1 MRAVRLV
8 DLITS
13 HMLVMRERRT
23 PTAGADRIVESG
35 PSTKGGAPVL
45 ESAAS
50 LNAALPALG

>member
-1 MRAVRLV
+1 M

-13 HMLVMRERRT
+13 HMLVMRERLT

>member
-1 MRAVRLV
+1 M

-13 HMLVMRERRT
+13 HMPVILERLT

-45 ESAAS
+45 DSAAS